1 MSCAP
6 FTPGTFRIGDDRIRA
21 NRRSWVGKIGAV
33 WTLEPCEF
41 ARSWEFLA
49 RSLLSRPGRQYALD
63 PNVCQACNTT
73 YCALLL
79 GHSQDVDVHFVI
91 MRSQT
96 CGQVGGGLCDRLPLH
111 RRR

>member
-79 GHSQDVDVHFVI
+79 GHSQDVDMHFVKSAI
-91 MRSQT
+91 ANMRA
-96 CGQVGGGLCDRLPLH
+96 GGRWSFVTASPCTG
-111 RRR
+111 